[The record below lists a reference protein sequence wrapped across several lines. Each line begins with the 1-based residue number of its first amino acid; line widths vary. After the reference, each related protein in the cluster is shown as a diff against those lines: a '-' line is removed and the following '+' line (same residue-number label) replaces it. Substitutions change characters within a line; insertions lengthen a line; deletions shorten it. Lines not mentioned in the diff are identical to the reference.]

1 MMPNSATDLDKV
13 RTSVAKHDLHH
24 LMDGANPVYA
34 PLSPELAE
42 LVKRLE
48 KANRRRERKRQ
59 AA

>member
-1 MMPNSATDLDKV
+1 MDKV
-13 RTSVAKHDLHH
+13 RTSVAKDDLHH
-24 LMDGANPVYA
+24 LMDGANPVYD